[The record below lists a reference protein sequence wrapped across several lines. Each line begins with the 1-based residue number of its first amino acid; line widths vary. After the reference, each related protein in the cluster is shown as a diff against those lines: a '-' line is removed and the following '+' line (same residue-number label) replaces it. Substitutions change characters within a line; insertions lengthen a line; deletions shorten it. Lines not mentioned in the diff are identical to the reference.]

1 MEKWRATLSG
11 WKRLAS
17 CTVYPLTSLIMPFLT
32 YRVELQDADEFILI
46 GCDGIW
52 DCLTNEKAV
61 EYVRAR
67 IDEYT
72 PTEIGKMML
81 NSIISTDPRTTQG
94 IGGDNMT
101 ILIIDLQP
109 SKRRYRS
116 REMANYAVATTTDLP
131 SPDAPG

>member
-1 MEKWRATLSG
+1 MALCVLSTALTFVLLPL
-11 WKRLAS
+11 LADH
-17 CTVYPLTSLIMPFLT
+17 
-32 YRVELQDADEFILI
+32 RVDLLETDEFIVL

-61 EYVRAR
+61 EYVRTR
-67 IDEYT
+67 IDDYT

-81 NSIISTDPRTTQG
+81 NSIISTDPRMTQG

-109 SKRRYRS
+109 KKRRRYQLPPKEHTLETTGS
-116 REMANYAVATTTDLP
+116 TIAATTTTTTVP
-131 SPDAPG
+131 PNAPG

>member
-1 MEKWRATLSG
+1 M
-11 WKRLAS
+11 KRVKRFS
-17 CTVYPLTSLIMPFLT
+17 CCKFAGLTVSSHHFPFLFDC
-32 YRVELQDADEFILI
+32 RVELQDDDEFILL

-61 EYVRAR
+61 EYVRTR
-67 IDEYT
+67 IDDYK

-81 NSIISTDPRTTQG
+81 NAIISTDPRTTQG

-109 SKRRYRS
+109 TKRRYYH
-116 REMANYAVATTTDLP
+116 REANATPETTP
-131 SPDAPG
+131 SASTK

>member
-1 MEKWRATLSG
+1 MRDDCGRCRIDSHVIFFRFVAN
-11 WKRLAS
+11 
-17 CTVYPLTSLIMPFLT
+17 
-32 YRVELQDADEFILI
+32 RVELQDDDEFILL

-61 EYVRAR
+61 EYVRTR
-67 IDEYT
+67 IDDYK

-81 NSIISTDPRTTQG
+81 NAIISTDPRTTQG

-109 SKRRYRS
+109 TKRRYYH
-116 REMANYAVATTTDLP
+116 REVNATSETTGASP
-131 SPDAPG
+131 STK